1 MKVEDLFVKNQD
13 VVLYPENF
21 REVLVS
27 CAGKLLKNYKLGK
40 IYFAET
46 TDPDFIHF
54 PVVLMELYSEQN
66 EKELLGYFCYV
77 LSTQE
82 IRILPAMIH
91 FHILNTGDVAQ
102 KVSIKLAD
110 GLREG
115 KVAMVKKRLALRFRK
130 EKKSTC

>member
-21 REVLVS
+21 RE
-27 CAGKLLKNYKLGK
+27 LLIAYGCGILNGYKLGK
-40 IYFAET
+40 IYFVET

-54 PVVLMELYSEQN
+54 PVVLMELYSEQD
-66 EKELLGYFCYV
+66 EKELLGYFSYV

-82 IRILPAMIH
+82 IRILPATIH

-115 KVAMVKKRLALRFRK
+115 KVAMVKKQLALRFRK